1 MGLIMLRGRHIAIL
15 VLGLGLA
22 GCEDPAYQAIAD
34 GKKAY
39 EAGDYEDAD
48 ALYQT
53 AAIRLP
59 DLAEIHYNRGNVAYR
74 LGLHDRAEE
83 LYSLALRTEDAI
95 LGSRVKYNLGR
106 IKHAFALHNVQTYRT
121 AMAPLREAIAFYQG
135 SLMLDSGY
143 EDALYNLGLAQRL
156 MEELESKQTADEG
169 RPRTHQT
176 SYSPRMGQAFEET
189 APERAPGID
198 DSEVDVQMRPERGEA
213 LQGPRGNTDSETRGE
228 TDHGES
234 TRDLSPDEAAAMVQD
249 IRGRARGA
257 QGLHQQW
264 SRLLMPEGDDGKDW

>member
-1 MGLIMLRGRHIAIL
+1 MPRLPRIAIL
-15 VLGLGLA
+15 TFALGLA
-22 GCEDPAYQAIAD
+22 GCEDPAYQTIAD
-34 GKKAY
+34 ATEAY
-39 EAGDYEDAD
+39 EAGDYEGAD

-53 AAIRLP
+53 ASVRLP
-59 DLAEIHYNRGNVAYR
+59 DLAQLHYNRGNVAYR

-83 LYSLALRTEDAI
+83 LYSLALRTEDAF

-106 IKHAFALHNVQTYRT
+106 IKHAFALHNVMTYRT

-135 SLMLDSGY
+135 SLLLDGGY

-156 MEELESKQTADEG
+156 LEELLRRQAQDED
-169 RPRTHQT
+169 RPRTRNT

-189 APERAPGID
+189 APDRAPGIN
-198 DSEVDVQMRPERGEA
+198 DSEVDVQVRPERGEA
-213 LQGPRGNTDSETRGE
+213 LTGPRGNTDSETRGE

-234 TRDLSPDEAAAMVQD
+234 TRELSPDEAAEMVQE

-264 SRLLMPEGDDGKDW
+264 SRLRMPETGDSKDW